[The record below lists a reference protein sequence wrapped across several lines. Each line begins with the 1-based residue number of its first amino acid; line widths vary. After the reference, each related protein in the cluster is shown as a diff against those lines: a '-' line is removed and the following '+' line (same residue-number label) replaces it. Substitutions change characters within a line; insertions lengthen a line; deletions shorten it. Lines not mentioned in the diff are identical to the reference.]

1 LFFNVWR
8 FFLITQSYAY
18 PYYHWKANP
27 APILLATMA
36 DIILLSAILWLAAI
50 FTRRSNKTFLLKFAR
65 TIFLVLFY
73 VAVVDIFLR
82 IVISDEFRSF
92 IGKLINQP
100 QLLFTPPLSQTV
112 SLWLRT
118 LGLIVGF
125 ALAVVLFHRL
135 IFRRKSLVRL
145 VTALLLIVSPFVLF
159 TFGQATSQWMRFRS
173 GNGFQENPAPQLPP
187 KSEARRRVVWIIF
200 DEMDYRLS
208 FLDRPATVQLPAL
221 DRLRSEAF
229 FAQNAYPPGGDT
241 VLSLPSLIT
250 GRLVAWSHRTAP
262 NELMLTFDNNQ
273 TVPWSA
279 QPNVFS
285 KARAMGFNTAIA
297 GWYHPYCRI
306 IGSSLTNCSW
316 ETFSAAFLPDEAVT
330 SLVARSKEVGL
341 WTSML
346 RISET
351 AAFSD
356 LARASVPSKQGST
369 SRKHSLENYS
379 NIHRDALSWV
389 GDARLQLVLV
399 HYPIPHPPGIY
410 DRTRGDFSFESTSDY
425 LDNLALADRTVA
437 ELRQQME
444 QVGLWESTT
453 VLISSDHRLRADRV
467 WRQSVMWQEPFTKVD
482 PLVFNST
489 ADERVPFIVK
499 LAGEKKA
506 LAYEPVFNTV
516 LSHDLILKVL
526 SGELSSAGDVAD
538 WLNKN
543 RSIGQSPYLNG
554 EN

>member
-1 LFFNVWR
+1 
-8 FFLITQSYAY
+8 
-18 PYYHWKANP
+18 
-27 APILLATMA
+27 
-36 DIILLSAILWLAAI
+36 
-50 FTRRSNKTFLLKFAR
+50 
-65 TIFLVLFY
+65 
-73 VAVVDIFLR
+73 
-82 IVISDEFRSF
+82 
-92 IGKLINQP
+92 
-100 QLLFTPPLSQTV
+100 
-112 SLWLRT
+112 
-118 LGLIVGF
+118 
-125 ALAVVLFHRL
+125 
-135 IFRRKSLVRL
+135 
-145 VTALLLIVSPFVLF
+145 
-159 TFGQATSQWMRFRS
+159 
-173 GNGFQENPAPQLPP
+173 
-187 KSEARRRVVWIIF
+187 
-200 DEMDYRLS
+200 
-208 FLDRPATVQLPAL
+208 
-221 DRLRSEAF
+221 
-229 FAQNAYPPGGDT
+229 
-241 VLSLPSLIT
+241 
-250 GRLVAWSHRTAP
+250 
-262 NELMLTFDNNQ
+262 
-273 TVPWSA
+273 
-279 QPNVFS
+279 
-285 KARAMGFNTAIA
+285 
-297 GWYHPYCRI
+297 
-306 IGSSLTNCSW
+306 
-316 ETFSAAFLPDEAVT
+316 
-330 SLVARSKEVGL
+330 
-341 WTSML
+341 ML

-389 GDARLQLVLV
+389 GDARLKLVLV

-526 SGELSSAGDVAD
+526 SGELSNAGDVAD